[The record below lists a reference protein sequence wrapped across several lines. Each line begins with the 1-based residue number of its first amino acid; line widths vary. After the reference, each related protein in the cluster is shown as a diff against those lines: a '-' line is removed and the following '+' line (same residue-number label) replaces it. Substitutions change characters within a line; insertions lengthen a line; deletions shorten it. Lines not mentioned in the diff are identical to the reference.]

1 MKRDLEKVLAFLNL
15 HHQSFFAAEPY
26 AKATKQP
33 TPTDTRAWSQILAS
47 LLTGVEGYGRKKGPD
62 LIDGSDVKGANTW
75 GAIDTPRFNGVIKA
89 GTKSEYSGNLSYLDT
104 MPKLIFVLWDN
115 EPKFQR
121 ERCRVWLVRPP
132 KDPLFRRVCAIWYK
146 KRDEGIITSN
156 NFQLHPPRGKN
167 SNEFRNTCGNL
178 YYPLFLEAIWNKSKL
193 SYDIVNFKKS
203 VMTIGLC
210 LEAI

>member
-75 GAIDTPRFNGVIKA
+75 GAV
-89 GTKSEYSGNLSYLDT
+89 SYTHLRAH
-104 MPKLIFVLWDN
+104 
-115 EPKFQR
+115 E
-121 ERCRVWLVRPP
+121 
-132 KDPLFRRVCAIWYK
+132 
-146 KRDEGIITSN
+146 TS
-156 NFQLHPPRGKN
+156 
-167 SNEFRNTCGNL
+167 
-178 YYPLFLEAIWNKSKL
+178 
-193 SYDIVNFKKS
+193 
-203 VMTIGLC
+203 
-210 LEAI
+210 